1 MFYIDSND
9 DHIYISK
16 GDSATLEITIMKDDE
31 EYTMQ
36 EGEEIIFSV
45 KAALD
50 YNYTLFSRTNTEP
63 QIEFFAA
70 DTNSLSCCEFDY
82 SIALEKSNGDRDTFL
97 TGKFTVLGVCEDA
110 KS

>member
-1 MFYIDSND
+1 MFLIDENNNIS
-9 DHIYISK
+9 ISK
-16 GDSATLEITIMKDDE
+16 GDHAVLDIIIMKDDE
-31 EYTMQ
+31 EYTMH

-82 SIALEKSNGDRDTFL
+82 SIALEKVNGDRDTFL
-97 TGKFTVLGVCEDA
+97 TGKFTVLEVCEDA
-110 KS
+110 ET